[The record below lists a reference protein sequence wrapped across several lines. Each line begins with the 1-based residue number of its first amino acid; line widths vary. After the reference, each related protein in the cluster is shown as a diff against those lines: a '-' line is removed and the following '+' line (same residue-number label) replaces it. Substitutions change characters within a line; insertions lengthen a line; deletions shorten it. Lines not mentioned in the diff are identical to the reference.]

1 MMIDFERQKSCLLT
15 KLFLSLMHHRKKI
28 SMKKSFLLLV
38 CALVYLNVLGQTLEQ
53 AKEARAREF
62 HLVIGLTD
70 KAEWKKFILD
80 NYTKA
85 LIEKP
90 MQARTVRQ
98 GQEGNSSDSK
108 EIKGTIEDKVN
119 MFQRLHDDF
128 GGSKIVS
135 IKPNGENL
143 EMEVSNADLS
153 GVFKFKFDKNKPYL
167 IDGIGV
173 QVEGG
178 GR

>member
-1 MMIDFERQKSCLLT
+1 M
-15 KLFLSLMHHRKKI
+15 RKI
-28 SMKKSFLLLV
+28 FLLLV
-38 CALVYLNVLGQTLEQ
+38 IVFFCKNGFSQELQQTME
-53 AKEARAREF
+53 KRAREF
-62 HLVIGLTD
+62 HRVIGLTD
-70 KAEWKKFILD
+70 KDQWKKFIQE

-90 MQARTVRQ
+90 MKAKMVKQ
-98 GQEGNSSDSK
+98 GEEGSSSESK
-108 EIKGTIEDKVN
+108 EIKGTVEDKVN

-143 EMEVSNADLS
+143 EMELSAGDLS

-167 IDGIGV
+167 IDGLGV

-178 GR
+178 GN

>member
-1 MMIDFERQKSCLLT
+1 MKKT
-15 KLFLSLMHHRKKI
+15 FLSLVVT
-28 SMKKSFLLLV
+28 LLCMNGV
-38 CALVYLNVLGQTLEQ
+38 AQTMDQTME
-53 AKEARAREF
+53 KRAREF
-62 HLVIGLTD
+62 HRVIGLND
-70 KAEWKKFILD
+70 KKQWEKFILE

-90 MQARTVRQ
+90 MKAKTVTE

-108 EIKGTIEDKVN
+108 EIKGTVEDKVN
-119 MFQRLHDDF
+119 MFQRLHNDF
-128 GGSKIVS
+128 GGSKIIS

-143 EMEVSNADLS
+143 EMELSAGDLS
-153 GVFKFKFDKNKPYL
+153 GVFKFKFDKNKPFL

-178 GR
+178 GGR